1 METPNMKK
9 FRLENTRNLTNAMF
23 INGLSLN
30 IDDTSSCQETQI
42 DFSKDFS
49 TCSDNDIG
57 CNKIVTD
64 PRHYNLS
71 ADFIFV
77 EQEWGSLFYKHIGKR
92 SRSEAKMLCSEAGPT
107 VQG

>member
-1 METPNMKK
+1 
-9 FRLENTRNLTNAMF
+9 MF
-23 INGLSLN
+23 INGISLN
-30 IDDTSSCQETQI
+30 LNDTSSCQETQI
-42 DFSKDFS
+42 DLQ
-49 TCSDNDIG
+49 TCSDNDVG
-57 CNKIVTD
+57 CNKIVPD